1 MWVSGDSQDTVQLA
15 DASAW
20 TMTGTTMIG
29 DASYK
34 VLTQGLAQLLVEDKV
49 KIVAV

>member
-1 MWVSGDSQDTVQLA
+1 
-15 DASAW
+15 
-20 TMTGTTMIG
+20 MTGTAMIG
-29 DASYK
+29 ESTYR